1 MAIIF
6 HYNKLLNLLFMRS
19 HLFTFILLMTYNLVF
34 GQYNITPKINVNCTD
49 VKSQGRTGT
58 CWSFATSSFLES
70 EVKRIKKMDID
81 LSEMY
86 SVRSTYIDKA
96 QNYIL
101 RQGKANFSQGS
112 LSHDV
117 IKSVARDGMV
127 PEAAF
132 SGKTEGVEVHNHG
145 ELVAAGKGMLDGLQK
160 VKTLSPRW
168 KEAFKGILAIYLG
181 DSPEKFTYD
190 GKEYTPQSFTE
201 FLGIDADN
209 YASYTSYTHH
219 PFYKQ
224 FVLEIP
230 DNYSNGLYHNI
241 PMNELQAIVDNA
253 LKNGYSVAWDG
264 DVSEATFKHAKGLA
278 ILPTDASREDLWTV
292 PGDEI
297 KVTQELRQSTFESK
311 STTDDHLMHLVG
323 TATDSKG
330 NKYYTIKNSWGTSN
344 TFEGYLYMSE
354 AYFLLKTVGVLV
366 HNNAV
371 PKNIQKKLK

>member
-1 MAIIF
+1 MKI
-6 HYNKLLNLLFMRS
+6 Y
-19 HLFTFILLMTYNLVF
+19 LFTFVLLMTYNLVF
-34 GQYNITPKINVNCTD
+34 GQYKITPKLHVTCTE

-86 SVRSTYIDKA
+86 SVRSTYVDKA
-96 QNYIL
+96 QNYML
-101 RQGKANFSQGS
+101 RQGKANFSEGS

-117 IKSVARDGMV
+117 IKTVARDGMV

-132 SGKTEGVEVHNHG
+132 SGKAEGVEVHNHG
-145 ELVAAGKGMLDGLQK
+145 EMVAAGKGMLDGLQK
-160 VKTLSPRW
+160 RKTLSPKW
-168 KEAFKGILAIYLG
+168 KEAFAGVLDIYLG
-181 DSPEKFTYD
+181 DTPEKFTHE
-190 GKEYTPQSFTE
+190 GKEYNPQSFAKY
-201 FLGIDADN
+201 LGINADN

-230 DNYSNGLYHNI
+230 DNYSSGLYHNI
-241 PMNELQAIVDNA
+241 PMNELEAITDNA
-253 LKNGYSVAWDG
+253 LEKGYSVAWDG

-278 ILPTDASREDLWTV
+278 ILPIAPDRKDLWET
-292 PGDEI
+292 PGEELKI
-297 KVTQELRQSTFESK
+297 TQELRQSTFESK
-311 STTDDHLMHLVG
+311 STTDDHLMHIVG
-323 TATDSKG
+323 TAYDTKG
-330 NKYYTIKNSWGTSN
+330 NKYYTVKNSWGTSN
-344 TFEGYLYMSE
+344 AFEGYLYMSQ
-354 AYFLLKTVGVLV
+354 AYFRLKTVAVLV